1 MPSSSSAQPATP
13 LQEGAN
19 TSDISTV
26 DLDRSLEDIS
36 EAESTET
43 FIANSCGCKMG
54 PKNSPCSKLLTKNT
68 IVKFRNESI
77 DLPKHE
83 LDLVILA
90 QIRACRTTDTQ
101 PNSSETHHEKVSD
114 KSMTKYFVHGVHVC
128 RTTFMFL
135 HCVGHKRFEHLHKH
149 FVEVGLTTRTHGNQK
164 RLPKNAF
171 GMEETS
177 RLVTF
182 VKNYARAHA
191 MPMPGRMPN
200 HRDKVMVLPSD
211 VSKIFVY
218 KNTKMPVKQMNG
230 VVSVEACSMRSGN
243 SFYHLSQ

>member
-13 LQEGAN
+13 LQEGA
-19 TSDISTV
+19 TTPDISTV
-26 DLDRSLEDIS
+26 DLDWSLEDIS

-43 FIANSCGCKMG
+43 FIANTCGCKMG
-54 PKNSPCSKLLTKNT
+54 PKNSPCSKLLTTNT
-68 IVKFRNESI
+68 IVKFRNESRE
-77 DLPKHE
+77 LPKHE

-101 PNSSETHHEKVSD
+101 PNSCETHHEKISD
-114 KSMTKYFVHGVHVC
+114 KSTTKYFVHGVRVC

-211 VSKIFVY
+211 VSKNFVY
-218 KNTKMPVKQMNG
+218 KKYCETNLL
-230 VVSVEACSMRSGN
+230 SVEACSMRSGN